1 MSNIIQDAE
10 AVVGKVESVVGK
22 IAHGVV
28 VLWDEAEAEINA
40 DYNAVKSALPASAQ
54 TTLANDVT
62 AVKQGASDMLGKLA
76 GGIEGWEP
84 GLASSVEAALD
95 TALVAAT
102 NGLALPLVP
111 AINGSIGGMAKF
123 GADVASA
130 WLLKKQAA
138 LAVNPGK
145 AAA

>member
-1 MSNIIQDAE
+1 MPNIIQEAE
-10 AVVGKVESVVGK
+10 AVVGKVETVVGK

-28 VLWDEAEAEINA
+28 VVWHEAEAEIDA

-54 TTLANDVT
+54 TTLANDVS

-84 GLASSVEAALD
+84 ELASSVEAALD
-95 TALVAAT
+95 TAFVAAT
-102 NGLALPLVP
+102 NGLGLPLVP
-111 AINGSIGGMAKF
+111 AINGSIGGMGKF
-123 GADVASA
+123 AADVASA

-138 LAVNPGK
+138 LAANPGK
-145 AAA
+145 PAA